1 MNNTLNNEIIDNLN
15 NKEIFKLYSKKFN
28 LNLFVNY
35 EWYTKC
41 YDNNTWEVIVIK
53 KKNNVIAIMPF
64 FLKKFLGF
72 TIINLPN
79 LHPWLE
85 LWINEK
91 NLNVKKY
98 NNILSQIIN
107 KLPKYDYLNINIYNL
122 ISPMQFHWHNYNV
135 NYYQTCVID
144 YLYKDKIS
152 KILSSTKKQ
161 NIKKAIT
168 DKVVLRR
175 NYINSE
181 DFYNFHIKTLKRK
194 IFYSHLELSKIFN
207 YIINFN
213 RGFVISAYKKNE
225 LVANAL
231 FIISNK
237 ECILL
242 ISNND
247 EKKCKNALNYI
258 IYKALIISKRIG
270 CKTFNFEGSMTKGVF
285 NSYMAFGSNI
295 KGYYNIKKINS
306 NLLKIAIFFI
316 NLLKVPK
323 LSLNQF
329 FFRK

>member
-1 MNNTLNNEIIDNLN
+1 MNDTLNNENLDNLN
-15 NKEIFKLYSKKFN
+15 NKEIFKLYSKKFK

-35 EWYTKC
+35 EWYTEC
-41 YDNNTWEVIVIK
+41 YNNKTWEVIVIK
-53 KKNNVIAIMPF
+53 KKNTIIAIMPF

-85 LWINEK
+85 LWISEK

-98 NNILSQIIN
+98 NNILNQIIN
-107 KLPKYDYLNINIYNL
+107 ELPKYDYLNINIYNL
-122 ISPMQFHWHNYNV
+122 ISPMQFYWNNFHV
-135 NYYQTCVID
+135 NYYQTCIID
-144 YLYKDKIS
+144 NLCENKIS
-152 KILSSTKKQ
+152 KILSNTKKQ

-168 DKVVLRR
+168 EGVVLKK

-181 DFYNFHIKTLKRK
+181 DFYNFHLKTLKQD
-194 IFYSHLELSKIFN
+194 IFYSYSEISKIFN
-207 YIINFN
+207 YIINRN
-213 RGFVISAYKKNE
+213 KGFIISAYKKNE

-231 FIISNK
+231 FIINNQ
-237 ECILL
+237 ECVLL
-242 ISNND
+242 ITNND
-247 EKKCKNALNYI
+247 EEKCKHALTYV

-270 CKTFNFEGSMTKGVF
+270 CKAFNFEGSMKKGVF

-306 NLLKIAIFFI
+306 NLLKITIFFI
-316 NLLKVPK
+316 NLFKLPK